1 MLSTVTKQ
9 ELLILLE
16 KLNSKH
22 KTIKFEHN
30 ILHSN
35 ISFLVTLIHKDKNNN
50 PQTTIYRKPTDQQS
64 YLHSNLDHPTSLKIR
79 IPYSQALRINTIRSI
94 VTEYKKHCAILKQK
108 FMERGYEE
116 NILKDQID
124 KVDIIDRKDLRKKEK
139 SIKKEFLV

>member
-35 ISFLVTLIHKDKNNN
+35 ISFLVTLIHTTRTTLLIQLSTEN
-50 PQTTIYRKPTDQQS
+50 PLI
-64 YLHSNLDHPTSLKIR
+64 SNPIST
-79 IPYSQALRINTIRSI
+79 
-94 VTEYKKHCAILKQK
+94 
-108 FMERGYEE
+108 
-116 NILKDQID
+116 QI
-124 KVDIIDRKDLRKKEK
+124 
-139 SIKKEFLV
+139 